1 MRPLTRLLLV
11 SAVATAIATGALALR
26 ADAQTPAPA
35 PSVPPAAVVEV
46 AEAVKLEFA
55 PQHWA
60 PGSVVSREDARVA
73 SELGGRVVAV
83 AEVGQ
88 HVRRGE
94 ALARLDD
101 AALRLREQDDRAN
114 LARIQ
119 AQLDYAAAQAARY
132 ERLAAQA
139 SISGAQLDQARSERR
154 VLEQDLAR
162 ARVAL
167 EQTRRQRRESV
178 VRAPF
183 DGVVAERFTQV
194 GEYLG
199 TGAPVARLVNPE
211 ALEVRV
217 RAPVDLA
224 PRLGVDTRVS
234 LRIGGSLSE
243 QRITAL
249 VPVGDE
255 ASRQLEL
262 RVALDDA
269 SLTVGVPVEVGLP
282 SAEPH
287 GAVAVPRDA
296 LVMRREGAFVMRVAG
311 DATAERVPVEA
322 GEAQDGFVEVAG
334 GIQPGDLLVIRGGE
348 RLQPGQ
354 KVAWPAP
361 LAMAAPRP

>member
-1 MRPLTRLLLV
+1 MRSLTRLLLV
-11 SAVATAIATGALALR
+11 AGVAAAIATGSLALR
-26 ADAQTPAPA
+26 VDAQTP
-35 PSVPPAAVVEV
+35 PPPREPPRVMVEV

-83 AEVGQ
+83 AGVGQ

-101 AALRLREQDDRAN
+101 AALRLREQDDQAN

-119 AQLDYAAAQAARY
+119 AQFDYAAAQAVRY

-139 SISGAQLDQARSERR
+139 NIAGAQLDQARSEQR
-154 VLEQDLAR
+154 VLEQELAR

-167 EQTRRQRRESV
+167 AQTRHQLSQSV

-183 DGVVAERFTQV
+183 DGVVAERFTQR

-199 TGAPVARLVNPE
+199 TGAPVVRLVNPQ

-217 RAPVDLA
+217 RAPVELA
-224 PRLGVDTRVS
+224 GRLAADTPVS
-234 LRIGGSLSE
+234 LRVGDATRE
-243 QRITAL
+243 RRVTAL

-255 ASRQLEL
+255 TSRQLEL
-262 RVALDDA
+262 RVALDDP

-282 SAEPH
+282 SAAPH

-296 LVMRREGAFVMRVAG
+296 LVLRRAGAFVMRVTS
-311 DATAERVPVEA
+311 DATAERVPVEV
-322 GEAQDGFVEVAG
+322 GQAQDGFVEVGG
-334 GIQPGDLLVIRGGE
+334 GINPGDLLVVRGGE

-354 KVAWPAP
+354 KVQWPAP
-361 LAMAAPRP
+361 LAMAVSKP